1 MTDII
6 KKFENSGFLVVN
18 LFNKNEINDI
28 KKILM
33 TRINKIA
40 NKKILRNSEQLKNFH
55 KINLEEKKYKKIV
68 KGDNRYIR
76 LNNKILKKIKFNSTI
91 SNISSHAW
99 GHSKFYIMW
108 DKDYVKFKNCYSGY
122 RLARPYSQFQKDVG
136 GEHADFLKNKN
147 FKDSTK
153 SLLTIWCPLVGFNKQ
168 YSLRIAK
175 GSHKKKHPIKKI
187 KKNKTFSSPVMNKSY
202 TLKFKF
208 YRPKLKEGQAL
219 IFHPNLLHGGSVN
232 KGNHTRVSVDF
243 RIFNKKVFKNF
254 KKQIKKNFNIYSSKL
269 S

>member
-76 LNNKILKKIKFNSTI
+76 LNNKIFHLMLGVIANFILCGIKI
-91 SNISSHAW
+91 
-99 GHSKFYIMW
+99 M
-108 DKDYVKFKNCYSGY
+108 
-122 RLARPYSQFQKDVG
+122 
-136 GEHADFLKNKN
+136 
-147 FKDSTK
+147 
-153 SLLTIWCPLVGFNKQ
+153 
-168 YSLRIAK
+168 
-175 GSHKKKHPIKKI
+175 
-187 KKNKTFSSPVMNKSY
+187 
-202 TLKFKF
+202 
-208 YRPKLKEGQAL
+208 
-219 IFHPNLLHGGSVN
+219 
-232 KGNHTRVSVDF
+232 
-243 RIFNKKVFKNF
+243 
-254 KKQIKKNFNIYSSKL
+254 
-269 S
+269 